1 MTLAQLFLQSD
12 SAYACI
18 RELGEL
24 GKIQFKD
31 LNPTVSAFQ
40 RKFVH
45 EVQRCDEMERKLRFL
60 GTELDK
66 AQVERLPAENIEAP
80 DPHFMTD
87 LEAKF
92 ERLEGELKLVNS
104 NRAALRRN
112 LLDLTELHYIL
123 GKTQDFFI
131 ECDGHVSLSHHT
143 GLLAEEHTSPSDT
156 RLMFVTGVIAHE
168 RLPVFQRVL
177 WRACRGNVFL
187 RHTQIE
193 YLEDPASPMAGG
205 AQQATQ
211 AIAWGNLVSK
221 CVFILFFQGD
231 QLRTRVKK
239 ICEGFR
245 ATLYECPET
254 QVQRV
259 ELRVTVGNRIED
271 LRKVLVASN
280 EYSVQKLR
288 EIADE
293 IEAWLQK
300 VSMMRVIIITTGDHY
315 DHHRCP

>member
-12 SAYACI
+12 SAYACS

-24 GKIQFKD
+24 GKIQFKRCSTLD
-31 LNPTVSAFQ
+31 ARLNPTVAPFKG
-40 RKFVH
+40 KFVH

-123 GKTQDFFI
+123 GRPRTS
-131 ECDGHVSLSHHT
+131 SLR
-143 GLLAEEHTSPSDT
+143 LLAEEHTSPSDT

-168 RLPVFQRVL
+168 RLPVFHVCCGERVVVM
-177 WRACRGNVFL
+177 CF
-187 RHTQIE
+187 
-193 YLEDPASPMAGG
+193 
-205 AQQATQ
+205 
-211 AIAWGNLVSK
+211 
-221 CVFILFFQGD
+221 
-231 QLRTRVKK
+231 
-239 ICEGFR
+239 
-245 ATLYECPET
+245 
-254 QVQRV
+254 
-259 ELRVTVGNRIED
+259 
-271 LRKVLVASN
+271 
-280 EYSVQKLR
+280 
-288 EIADE
+288 
-293 IEAWLQK
+293 
-300 VSMMRVIIITTGDHY
+300 
-315 DHHRCP
+315 